1 MFALVQFEHKK
12 VICSIFVP
20 TCVIAAWRV
29 SVKPNIWRVWRAVI
43 AVFNKA
49 ISMSQSLR
57 LPEILAIARRDGRVS
72 VDGLAAHFNVT
83 LQTIRRDLASLADQ
97 GKLER
102 VHGGAVAPSTIT
114 NIGYE
119 DRRGLND
126 AGKAAIAARCARDIP
141 NGCSIFL
148 NIGTTTEAVAHALM
162 KHRDI
167 MVLTNNINV
176 ANILVDNPAC
186 DIIVVGGLL
195 RRSDGGL
202 VGTVTTQAIGQFK
215 FDLAV
220 ISCSALDG
228 DGDMLDY
235 DIQEVGVSQ
244 AILRQA
250 RRSFLVADHSKFQ
263 RRAPARIG
271 SLSQIDTFYTDA
283 PPPVA
288 VAQACHGW
296 ATGLVLAGQGG
307 SAPD

>member
-1 MFALVQFEHKK
+1 
-12 VICSIFVP
+12 
-20 TCVIAAWRV
+20 
-29 SVKPNIWRVWRAVI
+29 
-43 AVFNKA
+43 
-49 ISMSQSLR
+49 MSQSLR
-57 LPEILAIARRDGRVS
+57 IPEILNIARRDGRVS
-72 VDGLAAHFNVT
+72 VEGLAEHFGVT
-83 LQTIRRDLASLADQ
+83 LQTIRRDLAEMAAQ

-102 VHGGAVAPSTIT
+102 VHGGAVLQSNIT

-126 AGKAAIAARCARDIP
+126 EAKTAIALRIVRDIP
-141 NGCSIFL
+141 NGCSLFL

-176 ANILVDNPAC
+176 ANILVENPAC
-186 DIIVVGGLL
+186 EIIVAGGLL

-202 VGTVTTQAIGQFK
+202 VGTVTTQAIQQFK

-220 ISCSALDG
+220 ISCSALDV

-244 AILRQA
+244 TILRQA
-250 RRSFLVADHSKFQ
+250 RRSFLVADRSKFQ

-271 SLSQIDTFYTDA
+271 SLSQIDRFYTDA
-283 PPPVA
+283 APPPSLA
-288 VAQACHGW
+288 ADCHDWG
-296 ATGLVLAGQGG
+296 TEIVVCRG
-307 SAPD
+307 